1 MKITKLSVQ
10 VKNADRVNV
19 FIDNKYTLSLTLNQI
34 LEQKL
39 KVGLELDQPD
49 VNLLQKLSQDGKVRA
64 RALEWVLLRP
74 HSQKEL
80 KQYLQKKQI
89 QQELV
94 DSICNEFVSKKYIDD
109 KAFAYWWADN
119 RSRKLKSDR
128 FIKLELMQKG
138 VDAQIVK
145 QVIDDDNSQN
155 NRLKEL
161 IKQKKRQTRYQDQ
174 LKLKQYL
181 LGKGYTY
188 SDIADALAEDST
200 D

>member
-10 VKNADRVNV
+10 VKNSDRANV
-19 FIDNKYTLSLTLNQI
+19 FIDNKYVLSLTLNQI

-39 KVGLELDQPD
+39 KVGLELEQSD
-49 VNLLQKLSQDGKVRA
+49 VNILQKMSQDGKVRA

-89 QQELV
+89 QPELV
-94 DSICNEFVSKKYIDD
+94 DSICNEFVSKKYIND

-161 IKQKKRQTRYQDQ
+161 NKQKKRQTRYQDP
-174 LKLKQYL
+174 LRLKQYL
-181 LGKGYTY
+181 LGKGYSY
-188 SDIADALAEDST
+188 SDIADALAEDNT

>member
-128 FIKLELMQKG
+128 LIKLELIQKG

>member
-10 VKNADRVNV
+10 VKNTDRVNV

-39 KVGLELDQPD
+39 KVGLELDQSD
-49 VNLLQKLSQDGKVRA
+49 VNILQKLSQDGKVRA

-89 QQELV
+89 QPELI
-94 DSICNEFVSKKYIDD
+94 DSICNEFVSKKYIND

-128 FIKLELMQKG
+128 FIKLELIQKG
-138 VDAQIVK
+138 VDTQIVS

-155 NRLKEL
+155 SRLKEL
-161 IKQKKRQTRYQDQ
+161 IKQKKRQTRYQDL

-181 LGKGYTY
+181 LGKGYSY
-188 SDIADALAEDST
+188 SDIADALAEDNI

>member
-39 KVGLELDQPD
+39 KVGLEIEQSD

-128 FIKLELMQKG
+128 LIKLELIQKG

>member
-89 QQELV
+89 QQELI

-128 FIKLELMQKG
+128 LIKLELIQKG